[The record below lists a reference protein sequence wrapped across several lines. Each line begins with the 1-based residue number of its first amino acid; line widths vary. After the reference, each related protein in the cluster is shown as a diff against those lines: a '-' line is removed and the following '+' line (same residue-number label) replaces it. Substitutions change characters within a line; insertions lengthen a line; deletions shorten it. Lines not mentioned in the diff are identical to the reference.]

1 MTAAWAKVAVRTA
14 PMTVDDANVMQVMV
28 VSPLR
33 SCVILPQNTANA
45 VPGRGHYCAARR
57 HQQDSALKF
66 SYHNFK
72 MQMSCRPRLLFSP
85 SGLGGRDIPFVSCAV
100 VPLPLLS
107 ALGRAL
113 RGLRTPRRPP
123 AIRDARLVSPSG
135 RVPVLTSEYPIMAP
149 AKPSSAI
156 PRNQTTVRFST
167 FWSPVSV
174 PLPGSRGRR
183 PPPLP
188 VEEEDCFGVPL
199 AIVLMP

>member
-85 SGLGGRDIPFVSCAV
+85 SGLGGRDIPFSRCLFLVYRCGV
-100 VPLPLLS
+100 M
-107 ALGRAL
+107 RIL
-113 RGLRTPRRPP
+113 RGSAVTVVISSWPGAEGIENAQETPCDQRCQAGEP
-123 AIRDARLVSPSG
+123 IGQGSG
-135 RVPVLTSEYPIMAP
+135 L
-149 AKPSSAI
+149 
-156 PRNQTTVRFST
+156 N
-167 FWSPVSV
+167 
-174 PLPGSRGRR
+174 
-183 PPPLP
+183 
-188 VEEEDCFGVPL
+188 
-199 AIVLMP
+199 